1 MLSAVCR
8 PTNLVRVGVRVRVGA
23 GVRVGA
29 RVRVRAHEPTKLQ
42 RVRFSREHRRRSR
55 ARAAAVDARA
65 LAELCRP

>member
-1 MLSAVCR
+1 MIGLGLGLGLGLEAAQLASPRAQR
-8 PTNLVRVGVRVRVGA
+8 SMP
-23 GVRVGA
+23 
-29 RVRVRAHEPTKLQ
+29 AHEPTKLQ